1 MPAQYEVPAAWGA
14 SPYIDMDLPS
24 GGRIQAKRLGLE
36 DIIAAGLIEEFDAL
50 TPTVDEKVVGPA
62 KGKKPQDRAKKKPT
76 KAEQAKADAAA
87 GINFFKDKDTAATLM
102 RVLAL
107 MLPQVVIQPKIH
119 PHMEQVD
126 GKWQVIPPA
135 ERVEGYVYVDSIPL
149 EDQMHIFGWAMSGL
163 DTEKLQQFREQP
175 ESDLGAVEP
184 EQGAPVKAEP
194 TPSAR

>member
-14 SPYIDMDLPS
+14 SPYTDLDLPS
-24 GGRIQAKRLGLE
+24 GGKIQAKRLGLE

-50 TPTVDEKVVGPA
+50 TPTVEEKVVGPA

-76 KAEQAKADAAA
+76 KAEQDKAA
-87 GINFFKDKDTAATLM
+87 GLNFFKDKNTANTLL

-107 MLPQVVIQPKIH
+107 MLPQVVIQPKIY
-119 PHMEQVD
+119 PHMEQVGND
-126 GKWQVIPPA
+126 WQVIPPA
-135 ERVEGYVYVDSIPL
+135 ERIEGIVYVDSIPL

-175 ESDLGAVEP
+175 ESDLGALEP
-184 EQGAPVKAEP
+184 QQSAPVKTEP
-194 TPSAR
+194 TASA

>member
-14 SPYIDMDLPS
+14 SPYTDLDLPS
-24 GGRIQAKRLGLE
+24 GGKIQAKRLALE

-50 TPTVDEKVVGPA
+50 TPTVEEKVVGPA
-62 KGKKPQDRAKKKPT
+62 KGKKPADRKAKKPT
-76 KAEQAKADAAA
+76 KAEQAKLDAES
-87 GINFFKDKDTAATLM
+87 GLNFIKNKDTAATLL

-107 MLPQVVIQPKIH
+107 MLPQVVIQPKIY

-126 GKWQVIPPA
+126 GNWQTIPPA
-135 ERVEGYVYVDSIPL
+135 ERIDCRVYVDSIPL

-175 ESDLGAVEP
+175 ESDLGAVES
-184 EQGAPVKAEP
+184 QQSAPVKTEP
-194 TPSAR
+194 TASA